1 MNKQSIKK
9 LCEKNDRAWND
20 GVLSAGGYCE
30 KTIQLKCN
38 KFIELFG
45 GSSLEPFDKEHN
57 KMVAEEDG
65 FLFFTLVPKC

>member
-20 GVLSAGGYCE
+20 GVISVGGYSE
-30 KTIQLKCN
+30 KTIQLTCK

-45 GSSLEPFDKEHN
+45 GRSLEPFDKDYN
-57 KMVAEEDG
+57 KMVVEEDG
-65 FLFFTLVPKC
+65 FKFFTLVPKC